1 MIETS
6 LYKCRCSSVLIC
18 NEAKVGRL
26 KKISRVNCIRS
37 PRRQD
42 MYIRQ
47 DVTGG
52 RDKKDKLKEDRKNLG
67 KSETSAQLGRKGVDF
82 SVWII

>member
-1 MIETS
+1 MFYFESIIETS
-6 LYKCRCSSVLIC
+6 VYKCRCSSVLIC

-26 KKISRVNCIRS
+26 KKIYIKSKLYQS

-42 MYIRQ
+42 TYIRQ

-52 RDKKDKLKEDRKNLG
+52 RDRRTN
-67 KSETSAQLGRKGVDF
+67 
-82 SVWII
+82 